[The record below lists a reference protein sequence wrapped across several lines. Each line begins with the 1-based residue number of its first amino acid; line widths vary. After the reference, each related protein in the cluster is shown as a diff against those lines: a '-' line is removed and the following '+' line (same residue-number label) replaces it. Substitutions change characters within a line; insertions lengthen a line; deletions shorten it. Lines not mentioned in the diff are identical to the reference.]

1 MLLFPII
8 GLVAI
13 KAQNV
18 CYPDLSWEQ
27 IKCQIV
33 PKGSMDKER
42 SSVNIPL
49 IYKSEQYLS
58 VQSGY
63 ANYDN
68 VYIVISDS
76 QGTIVKEDIMQII
89 AGGDNM
95 YYIGDLDEG
104 IYELMIE
111 SDSFFMLGLFE
122 Y

>member
-1 MLLFPII
+1 
-8 GLVAI
+8 
-13 KAQNV
+13 
-18 CYPDLSWEQ
+18 
-27 IKCQIV
+27 
-33 PKGSMDKER
+33 MDKER

-76 QGTIVKEDIMQII
+76 QGIIVKEDIMQII